1 MTWSSEVLACSATLC
16 SLLDR
21 EKRVSSMCFT
31 HHLWLGSPL
40 VLCRLS
46 TIDSV
51 KELAERCTDSVGF
64 EQETVV
70 AVRAID
76 DLVLGLD
83 TSAAG
88 QVR

>member
-1 MTWSSEVLACSATLC
+1 
-16 SLLDR
+16 
-21 EKRVSSMCFT
+21 
-31 HHLWLGSPL
+31 
-40 VLCRLS
+40 LS